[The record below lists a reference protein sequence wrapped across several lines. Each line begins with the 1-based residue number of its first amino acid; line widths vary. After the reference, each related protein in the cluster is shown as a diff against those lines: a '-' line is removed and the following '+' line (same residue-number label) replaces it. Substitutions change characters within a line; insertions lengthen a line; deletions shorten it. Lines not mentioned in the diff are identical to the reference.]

1 MLLVKPIMGL
11 IKEAIY
17 LYRRRS
23 DSSSTVQIQKF
34 NRSFYFDTINS
45 VENYLINRSKILYNI
60 TLPFIQFFVGYD
72 VLFRIK
78 SSLAINILD
87 NKSYDSYCLII
98 EKLLK
103 EIDDKYILEQ
113 KIVSYNF
120 KLIALSKKYHKD
132 LRYDIT
138 FENNSFKYFQNILF
152 DVSKE
157 KNIIV
162 WRILDIRN
170 NYLHLEGKDN
180 LWFPKEN
187 YFYYCK
193 IGNKTILPK
202 YYEYP
207 NYDVMSLYGII
218 QKGRIAIFDIPLEK
232 INKTQIIMFYISYMD
247 YNEEIFP
254 SLGLFSHIPP
264 IKNGY
269 YISEN
274 YIVKYINRRI
284 TIFPYKLKLEIKFEK
299 LYSTELLKMK
309 KNDLLKVRKNYI
321 KYKHNIFDD
330 CNKEIWIIN
339 DRRDQAGDN
348 GEYFFRYLKNKN
360 LDKIKIYFA
369 IEKNCSDYKRL
380 KKIGDILD
388 LNSIRYKKIF
398 VIANKI
404 ITSISNSWVTNPFN
418 EDQIYIRDLLHFDV
432 IFLQHGIIK
441 DDLSKY
447 LNKFNKQ
454 YNYFITSSKK
464 EYKSILDFKYGYKEN
479 EVLLTGLPRYDIL
492 QKYKNNIITEK
503 KIIIIPTWRMNI
515 KGTKDLITYESLHS
529 DTFIFSNFFK
539 FYNNLINNKRLLIIM
554 KMHEYKGIFCLHP
567 CFSAQWIDFEQ
578 NEIFTVLEKCDY
590 QNLLL
595 KSKLLITDYSSIFFD
610 FGYLKK
616 PIIYTHFDYEEYRTN
631 HYKEGYFNYDI
642 DGFGPICKDIK
653 CTVDEIQ
660 FEIKNDC
667 LLRKNYFRRI
677 KKFFTFTDEKN
688 SERLYNEIQK
698 IKVNQIDNSN
708 KLIYCYIIIFLLY
721 IRFKI
726 KNII

>member
-1 MLLVKPIMGL
+1 MKIYKILIFILLLYNISSLEQDYLISVIMAIYNTGRYLDESINSLINQTINYQKIQIILVNDGSTDNTEEICLEFQNKFKYNIKYIKINHGGVSLARNVGMKYAKGKYINFLDPDDKWDSNAFKYFIIFFKFYKNVDIVAGRLKFFEATNNYHPLDYKFYKTRIVNLTEEYNCIHLSASSSFFKKISLKKIKFKEDVFSGEDTRFINNMLLVKPIMGL

-232 INKTQIIMFYISYMD
+232 INKTQIIMFYISY
-247 YNEEIFP
+247 N
-254 SLGLFSHIPP
+254 
-264 IKNGY
+264 
-269 YISEN
+269 
-274 YIVKYINRRI
+274 
-284 TIFPYKLKLEIKFEK
+284 
-299 LYSTELLKMK
+299 
-309 KNDLLKVRKNYI
+309 
-321 KYKHNIFDD
+321 
-330 CNKEIWIIN
+330 
-339 DRRDQAGDN
+339 
-348 GEYFFRYLKNKN
+348 
-360 LDKIKIYFA
+360 
-369 IEKNCSDYKRL
+369 
-380 KKIGDILD
+380 
-388 LNSIRYKKIF
+388 
-398 VIANKI
+398 
-404 ITSISNSWVTNPFN
+404 
-418 EDQIYIRDLLHFDV
+418 
-432 IFLQHGIIK
+432 
-441 DDLSKY
+441 
-447 LNKFNKQ
+447 
-454 YNYFITSSKK
+454 
-464 EYKSILDFKYGYKEN
+464 
-479 EVLLTGLPRYDIL
+479 
-492 QKYKNNIITEK
+492 
-503 KIIIIPTWRMNI
+503 
-515 KGTKDLITYESLHS
+515 
-529 DTFIFSNFFK
+529 
-539 FYNNLINNKRLLIIM
+539 
-554 KMHEYKGIFCLHP
+554 
-567 CFSAQWIDFEQ
+567 
-578 NEIFTVLEKCDY
+578 
-590 QNLLL
+590 
-595 KSKLLITDYSSIFFD
+595 
-610 FGYLKK
+610 
-616 PIIYTHFDYEEYRTN
+616 
-631 HYKEGYFNYDI
+631 
-642 DGFGPICKDIK
+642 
-653 CTVDEIQ
+653 
-660 FEIKNDC
+660 
-667 LLRKNYFRRI
+667 
-677 KKFFTFTDEKN
+677 
-688 SERLYNEIQK
+688 
-698 IKVNQIDNSN
+698 
-708 KLIYCYIIIFLLY
+708 
-721 IRFKI
+721 
-726 KNII
+726 